1 MESVLCIGLA
11 MIATVLIHWAVTL
24 GVTRGHIVLANLS
37 ISTLKL
43 NLALNIGPRPISNH
57 DPTIYPMWADG

>member
-11 MIATVLIHWAVTL
+11 VIATVLIHWAVTL

-43 NLALNIGPRPISNH
+43 NLALNIGL
-57 DPTIYPMWADG
+57 